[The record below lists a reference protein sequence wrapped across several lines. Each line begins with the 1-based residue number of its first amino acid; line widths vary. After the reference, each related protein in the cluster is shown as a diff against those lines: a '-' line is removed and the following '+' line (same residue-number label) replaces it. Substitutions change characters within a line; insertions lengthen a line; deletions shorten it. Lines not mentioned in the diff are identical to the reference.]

1 MSYVGCAGTPS
12 ITPRVASAAMS
23 MVTARTESA
32 HHFVAFSHTIVPLM
46 IDQSLTL
53 DEVLQLM
60 EMVICIDACMITV
73 LI

>member
-1 MSYVGCAGTPS
+1 MSYVGCAGTPC

-23 MVTARTESA
+23 MVTARTESD
-32 HHFVAFSHTIVPLM
+32 HHFVAFSHKIVPLI
-46 IDQSLTL
+46 IDQKMTL

-60 EMVICIDACMITV
+60 EMVICIDACMTTV